1 MIDAIRF
8 RAASSTASR
17 FYYGWVIVVI
27 SAITMFSSGPG
38 QSYTFS
44 VFLDPISTDLKI
56 SHTSIA
62 TAYAIAT
69 LVAAFLLPRM
79 GKQLDRYG
87 PRQTLIVV
95 GCLLGIACLFFG
107 AAANFLW
114 LAVGFAVLR
123 FMGQGA
129 TMMCSA
135 NLVSQW
141 FLRRRGF
148 AMSLMGLGF
157 AASMAIHPPLASY
170 LVEQWGWRRAWV
182 ALGVLTW
189 LIMLLPLIFLVFDK
203 PESIG
208 LKIDGDKVDDAD
220 DKNLH
225 TSVNGLTLAEAKN
238 TRAFY
243 LLCGVW
249 FTIGGLVTVL
259 HFFQVSILAERGF
272 DGHEAAQLFPVSA
285 ITMIIAM
292 PLIGRL
298 FDAVRTRYVI
308 AAALITNA
316 LALIGITFVSN
327 YLGAV
332 AYAVTFGVTNAFMMT
347 IFGYIWP
354 RYFGRAHLGSIQGV
368 GQMFAV
374 VGASIAPL
382 PVGYAI
388 DAFDSATG
396 VIRTLSIIEVVVALI
411 VVLLLRTPAGVEVSD
426 KLE

>member
-1 MIDAIRF
+1 MIDAIRS
-8 RAASSTASR
+8 RVVSTTANR
-17 FYYGWVIVVI
+17 FYYGWVIVAI
-27 SAITMFSSGPG
+27 SAVTMFSSGPG

-44 VFLDPISTDLKI
+44 VFLDPISADLNV
-56 SHTSIA
+56 SHTGIA

-87 PRQTLIVV
+87 PRHTLIVI

-141 FLRRRGF
+141 FSRKRGF

-157 AASMAIHPPLASY
+157 AASMAIHPPLGSY
-170 LVEQWGWRRAWV
+170 LIEQWGWRQAWV

-189 LIMLLPLIFLVFDK
+189 LIMLLPLIFLVVDK

-208 LKIDGDKVDDAD
+208 LKIDGDNVEDAD
-220 DKNLH
+220 NIDQH
-225 TSVNGLTLAEAKN
+225 TPVNGLTIAQAKKSP
-238 TRAFY
+238 AFY
-243 LLCGVW
+243 LICGVW

-259 HFFQVSILAERGF
+259 HFFQVSILTERGF
-272 DGHEAAQLFPVSA
+272 DAHDAAQLFPISA
-285 ITMIIAM
+285 MTMIIAM
-292 PLIGRL
+292 PLIGRI
-298 FDAVRTRYVI
+298 FDMVRTRYVI
-308 AAALITNA
+308 AAVLITNA
-316 LALIGITFVSN
+316 LALFGITLVSN
-327 YLGAV
+327 YPGAV
-332 AYAVTFGVTNAFMMT
+332 AYAITFGVTNAFMMT
-347 IFGYIWP
+347 MFGYLWP

-368 GQMFAV
+368 GQMFGI

-388 DAFDSATG
+388 DAFGSATG
-396 VIRTLSIIEVVVALI
+396 VIRMLSVLEIMVAVI
-411 VVLLLRTPAGVEVSD
+411 VVLFLRTPAGVEVSD